1 MNSQPASD
9 PQTDDVGSLLEEVQG
24 SLPAIS
30 AWLYIAIWAFSE
42 MSLRAKRDPA
52 HLDFASLTFP
62 HTQTPLFTAEQAA
75 SLEELWVNQQ
85 VDPPVAENENTHTQA
100 GGFLNLQ
107 SMSKGAEELGKKLAG
122 ISVDGD
128 TFSIDAQYKKVTG
141 VLDGLDEG
149 ILDLSKKYGLLALES
164 VAPDPKF
171 VIPTPV
177 PIPIMFPVRL
187 VLPILNTLLEI
198 LRIGVTLNP
207 YTSFLV
213 KPTSFLMALLD
224 LGRGNF
230 YHAIF
235 TLLGFWGAYPLYAG
249 VLLKVLRDAYLLVSP
264 DIRTEARDIVFK
276 SGKSFVAGFLIW
288 LFGLVSPEF
297 VRKPVQGVLD
307 KLQVLIDRWNTTMDT
322 YEKRLL
328 EELGPEAA
336 AAGVT
341 MPRIPASQTPSIS
354 DLYVLQQYIHSPL
367 IYCQPEIA
375 PLIAEMRAIPPLA
388 LFFDLAN
395 IPDPASPAFAK
406 ACAEL
411 AEGKRAGI

>member
-1 MNSQPASD
+1 MPTESQNMD
-9 PQTDDVGSLLEEVQG
+9 ELLEEVHA

-30 AWLYIAIWAFSE
+30 AWLYIAIWTFSE
-42 MSLRAKRDPA
+42 MALRARGDPSR
-52 HLDFASLTFP
+52 LNFSNLTFP
-62 HTQTPLFTAEQAA
+62 HTDTPLFTPEQAA
-75 SLEELWVNQQ
+75 SLEELWTSQQ
-85 VDPPVAENENTHTQA
+85 NSQEQQNVHRQA

-107 SMSKGAEELGKKLAG
+107 RMSETAEKLGKKLAD
-122 ISVDGD
+122 IPVDEN

-141 VLDGLDEG
+141 ILDGLDDG
-149 ILDLSKKYGLLALES
+149 ILDLSKKYGLIALES

-171 VIPTPV
+171 VIPTPI
-177 PIPIMFPVRL
+177 PIPIMFSVRL

-198 LRIGVTLNP
+198 LRIGSTLNS
-207 YTSFLV
+207 YTNFLV
-213 KPTSFLMALLD
+213 KPTTFLMALLD

-235 TLLGFWGAYPLYAG
+235 TLLGFWGTYPLYAG
-249 VLLKVLRDAYLLVSP
+249 VVLKVLRDAYLLISP

-276 SGKSFVAGFLIW
+276 SGKSFVAGFMIW

-297 VRKPVQGVLD
+297 VRRPVQGVLD

-322 YEKRLL
+322 YEKRMID
-328 EELGPEAA
+328 ELGPDA

-341 MPRIPASQTPSIS
+341 MPRIPPSQTPTIS
-354 DLYVLQQYIHSPL
+354 DLYILQQYIHSPL
-367 IYCQPEIA
+367 VYCQPEIA

-388 LFFDLAN
+388 LFFDLTS

-406 ACAEL
+406 ACSEL
-411 AEGKRAGI
+411 AEGKSAGF